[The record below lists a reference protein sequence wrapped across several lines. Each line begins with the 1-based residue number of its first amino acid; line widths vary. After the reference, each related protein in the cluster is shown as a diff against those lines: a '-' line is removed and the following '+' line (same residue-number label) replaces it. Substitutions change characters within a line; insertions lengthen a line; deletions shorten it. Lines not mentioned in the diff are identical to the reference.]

1 MTHAS
6 LFSGIGGPEV
16 AAEMLGWEN
25 AFHCEINPFGKA
37 ILEYWFP
44 NSVSYEDITKTDFR
58 EWRGKID
65 VLTGGFPCQPF
76 SYAGKRGGREDE
88 RYLWPQ
94 MLRAIDEAR
103 PTWVVGENVAG
114 LATMVEGGV
123 LSHLGS
129 ETTLFGEGDEI
140 HGYLLRETFTIERIC
155 RDLER
160 IGYSVQP
167 MLIPA
172 AAVGAPHRRDRIFII
187 AHVADSDRRD
197 DLRGSG
203 ENERERAQEWLQERD
218 SVRKPGESDKV
229 RSASCEDVADSY
241 GERREEPFKPG
252 REEDYSK
259 TRTGMDDRT
268 LRPRTDGASS
278 NTDSGRLEGTSEGRR
293 EGAGDDA
300 LRSRGD
306 ILQEYA
312 SNTANIRLSRTT
324 YAGTKGKVR
333 GEMDEERNNAI
344 GGVST
349 TPASRGRFTSNTDG
363 HRRREMDKHLQSEV
377 ANGPEPFSDGWERDA
392 SDAICKGLEG
402 KDKSRSREGGERVCL
417 RRNAPGHGWARDG
430 RLLPENRWREFPTVS
445 PVHRGNDG
453 LPFDVDNLTIP
464 FAKWRTESIK
474 AYGNAIVPQ
483 VMYEIFRAI
492 EEVSK

>member
-1 MTHAS
+1 MVHAS

-94 MLRAIDEAR
+94 MLRAIDEVR

-167 MLIPA
+167 TLIPA

-187 AHVADSDRRD
+187 AYNA
-197 DLRGSG
+197 
-203 ENERERAQEWLQERD
+203 A
-218 SVRKPGESDKV
+218 
-229 RSASCEDVADSY
+229 
-241 GERREEPFKPG
+241 
-252 REEDYSK
+252 
-259 TRTGMDDRT
+259 
-268 LRPRTDGASS
+268 
-278 NTDSGRLEGTSEGRR
+278 NTDSGRLEGTSERR
-293 EGAGDDA
+293 RKGAGDDA
-300 LRSRGD
+300 VRDNRICSEIANAANTYGERREEPQQPGREENRKKEGAGMDDRTERPRHNGTSSDSFRKRLEAAIQRRGD
-306 ILQEYA
+306 GEEGWDCSGRYA
-312 SNTANIRLSRTT
+312 
-324 YAGTKGKVR
+324 K
-333 GEMDEERNNAI
+333 
-344 GGVST
+344 
-349 TPASRGRFTSNTDG
+349 FTSD
-363 HRRREMDKHLQSEV
+363 
-377 ANGPEPFSDGWERDA
+377 DA
-392 SDAICKGLEG
+392 WSQGTWWD
-402 KDKSRSREGGERVCL
+402 
-417 RRNAPGHGWARDG
+417 N
-430 RLLPENRWREFPTVS
+430 FPIVS
-445 PVHRGNDG
+445 PVCGRYDGFSSNVVRYINDKVYDELKEHFRNEDLSSVWQVFQSPQVRQTLGRLYKIHETDLLLKVVFGAQTGRRPKSDGDG
-453 LPFDVDNLTIP
+453 LSARSDEVSERVLRKLRKQGASSRASQRLQHQEQLARELGYALPALSFDLALAAKTIEEEVLRMMSYV
-464 FAKWRTESIK
+464 RTESIK
-474 AYGNAIVPQ
+474 AYGNAICPQ